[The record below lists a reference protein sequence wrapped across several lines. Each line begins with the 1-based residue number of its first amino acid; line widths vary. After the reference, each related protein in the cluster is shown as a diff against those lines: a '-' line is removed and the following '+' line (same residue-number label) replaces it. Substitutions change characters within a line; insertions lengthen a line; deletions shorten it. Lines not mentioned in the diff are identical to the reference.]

1 MIYGTAWKGDQ
12 TADLVAHAFEAGFR
26 AFDTA
31 AQPRHYREELVGK
44 GIRICVAKFGAKRED
59 LYIQTKFLGLAG
71 QGAGQEVPYDPAS
84 SLTEQVR
91 TSIIGSLSN
100 LAPEEHLPLTQVFI
114 DCLILHAPFQRL
126 EDTLSL
132 QELQGLC
139 QHVKIK
145 PSVVQNAFHSGTKS
159 DVDVRKFCVQ
169 NGIVYQAFSTL
180 TANPELLSSDFV
192 SSLASEAGMERA
204 VALYYLIEKL
214 ENVNVLNGTT
224 KAETMKR
231 DLEQVLELK
240 DWASSSSHA
249 EELAVITSQFR
260 AYIGERDEG
269 GT

>member
-126 EDTLSL
+126 EDTLS
-132 QELQGLC
+132 
-139 QHVKIK
+139 
-145 PSVVQNAFHSGTKS
+145 
-159 DVDVRKFCVQ
+159 

-240 DWASSSSHA
+240 DWASPSSHA